1 MNTEMFAKFNEMFNA
16 EDLQKGI
23 EEASVGTVE
32 RKEVPFG
39 DYEVKV
45 TKLELGENTYEG
57 GDYYGMPEVHIWFR
71 IINNEEYA
79 GQMLFVNKRLISLKN
94 PKANGFLMKNVNE
107 LLESLESGVPVTF
120 ENFEQYGALIQE
132 IFEAI
137 DGKAEYQLAYFENK
151 GYKDYAIVKR
161 FQ

>member
-1 MNTEMFAKFNEMFNA
+1 MFAKFNDMFDV
-16 EDLQKGI
+16 EGLQKDI

-151 GYKDYAIVKR
+151 GFKDYAIVKR

>member
-1 MNTEMFAKFNEMFNA
+1 MSNDLFAKFNDMFGDIAKDVA
-16 EDLQKGI
+16 EA
-23 EEASVGTVE
+23 ASSNVE

-57 GDYYGMPEVHIWFR
+57 GDYFGMPEAHIWFR
-71 IINNEEYA
+71 IIGQGEYA
-79 GQMLFVNKRLISLKN
+79 GQMLFVNKRLVSLNN
-94 PKANGFLMKNVNE
+94 PNANGFLIHKFNE
-107 LLESLESGVPVTF
+107 FLDTFESGIPVVF
-120 ENFEQYGALIQE
+120 ENWAQYGQLIKS

-137 DGKAEYQLAYFENK
+137 DGRAEYQLAFFENK
-151 GYKDYAIVKR
+151 GYKDYQIVKR

>member
-1 MNTEMFAKFNEMFNA
+1 MNNEMFAKFNDMFNV
-16 EDLQKGI
+16 EDLQKDI
-23 EEASVGTVE
+23 AEASVGTVE

-39 DYEVKV
+39 DYEVKI

-57 GDYYGMPEVHIWFR
+57 GDYYGMPELHVWFR

-107 LLESLESGVPVTF
+107 MLESLESGVPVTF

-151 GYKDYAIVKR
+151 GFKDYAIVKR